1 MGGEPTLAAVLFLGF
16 DPKELGLDAEFPK
29 RVDVRNTK
37 RLGPRTARV
46 AIDEL

>member
-1 MGGEPTLAAVLFLGF
+1 MELTMFLAI
-16 DPKELGLDAEFPK
+16 DPKELGLDAELPK